1 MRLNDKELLS
11 CLVNGMKRALFCSIA
26 VVAASA
32 IASPPEW
39 EGLYT
44 YGHEVNSFH
53 PCGSRQEYWVSTSP
67 AINRQLRDFVTQHT
81 SEIYQPVYLRLRGRL
96 SMEKG
101 DGFAADYDGLMNI
114 QDVITFSEYAPV
126 HCIPQESQ

>member
-1 MRLNDKELLS
+1 
-11 CLVNGMKRALFCSIA
+11 MKQALFCSFA
-26 VVAASA
+26 VVAAGA

-53 PCGSRQEYWVSTSP
+53 PCGSSQDYWISTSP
-67 AINRQLRDFVTQHT
+67 SINRQLRDFVIQHT
-81 SEIYQPVYLRLRGRL
+81 TEAYQPVYLRLRGQL

-101 DGFAADYDGLMNI
+101 DGFAADYDGLMHI
-114 QDVITFSEYAPV
+114 QEMVTLSEYAPV
-126 HCIPQESQ
+126 HCTSKDVTKIF